1 MKTNLFI
8 PVLFGLLFIA
18 ACGNSQPNATNEKS
32 DLPIKKKIENPI
44 KTGADQP
51 EFYLDLLKGKRV
63 GLVVNQSSLVKN
75 KHLLD
80 FLLENKI
87 NVIKIFAPEHGFRG
101 NIDRGDHV
109 KSETDEKTGLPIV
122 SMFGKNRRPTD
133 EQLKD
138 VDIMVFDIQ
147 DVGARFFTYISSMQE
162 VMEACAS
169 NSKELIV
176 LDRPN
181 PLGDYIDGPVRLAK
195 FKSFVGM
202 HPIPIVHGLTVGE
215 LARMINGEKWLEAGK
230 TCNLKVVKIANYNHS
245 MHYSLPVKPS
255 PNLPN
260 DLSIRLYPSLCLF
273 EATEISIG
281 RGTLFPF
288 QVIGFSDPDLGDSLF
303 IPTDIEGMQTNPEQE
318 GKVCYGLD
326 LRELNPNEVQ
336 FTLKY
341 IIDFYQKFKD
351 KEKFFKRPEW
361 FNLLVGNDVLIEQIK
376 NGLSESEIKATW
388 KPELDAYMKMREKYL
403 FYQP

>member
-1 MKTNLFI
+1 MKLFI
-8 PVLFGLLFIA
+8 NLLLISLFVA
-18 ACGNSQPNATNEKS
+18 ACGNSQTNTETDRSVQTIIDQTK
-32 DLPIKKKIENPI
+32 NPI

-51 EFYLDLLKGKRV
+51 ELYLDLLKNKRI
-63 GLVVNQSSLVKN
+63 GLVVNQSSLVKG

-87 NVIKIFAPEHGFRG
+87 NVVKIFAPEHGFRG
-101 NIDRGDHV
+101 NVDRGNNV
-109 KSETDEKTGLPIV
+109 KSEIDVKTGLPIV

-133 EQLKD
+133 EQIKD
-138 VDIMVFDIQ
+138 IDIMVFDIQ
-147 DVGARFFTYISSMQE
+147 DAGARFFTYISSMNE

-181 PLGDYIDGPVRLAK
+181 PLGDYIDGPVRQAK

-215 LARMINGEKWLEAGK
+215 LARMINGEKWLEGGK
-230 TCNLKVVKIANYNHS
+230 ICKLKVVKIANYNHS

-260 DLSIRLYPSLCLF
+260 DLSIRLYPSLCFF

-288 QVIGFSDPDLGDSLF
+288 QVIGYPDPIFGDSLF
-303 IPTDIEGMQTNPEQE
+303 IPKDIEGMQMDPEQE
-318 GKVCYGLD
+318 GKVCYGVD
-326 LRELNPNEVQ
+326 LRNLKPNEIQ
-336 FTLKY
+336 FSLKY

-351 KEKFFKRPEW
+351 KDKFFSRPEW
-361 FNLLVGNDVLIEQIK
+361 FNLLAGNDILIEQIK
-376 NGLSESEIKATW
+376 KGLSEQEIKASW
-388 KPELDAYMKMREKYL
+388 KTELDNYKKMREKYL
-403 FYQP
+403 LYK